1 MAGKL
6 TILVGAGILGS
17 ILAKEGRMPSFSD
30 VISGA
35 WKVALKPLKQS
46 NSASTTSKP
55 RNDALVA
62 EVNTLRQQLQ
72 LIASSGSTTIVT
84 SNATGGRKYGVIIV
98 IVAVGYG
105 YVWWKGWK
113 IPDFM
118 FATKRGLSDACN
130 AVAKQLDEVF
140 LSLRATRNEIASK
153 LDQSSNKFEDII
165 ACSNSTKEEV
175 AAVSGEVSNFVADLQ
190 EVNDTIRTLETR
202 MGRIQGKQDETKDG
216 VAKLLLS
223 TLEME
228 NMFTDLI
235 QDSPSAASRAAI
247 EHQVATPSRSV
258 SLPLTLEPSSPS
270 TSCGSNEANGD
281 PSNASSTSGL
291 TECQKNS
298 GAVKNNASPRVS
310 PRCNITEITEKPSS
324 PELPAT
330 QPNVKSAGLLSRT
343 ISATRNFRFM

>member
-1 MAGKL
+1 M
-6 TILVGAGILGS
+6 INSSPSMMVGWNGDFSRGFIVGGG
-17 ILAKEGRMPSFSD
+17 LAP
-30 VISGA
+30 
-35 WKVALKPLKQS
+35 
-46 NSASTTSKP
+46 
-55 RNDALVA
+55 
-62 EVNTLRQQLQ
+62 
-72 LIASSGSTTIVT
+72 
-84 SNATGGRKYGVIIV
+84 GGRKYGVIIV

-140 LSLRATRNEIASK
+140 LSLRASSSLPATHLMYWATRNEIASK

-190 EVNDTIRTLETR
+190 EVNDTIRTL
-202 MGRIQGKQDETKDG
+202 DETKDG